1 MTTAKLITIEGSGLV
16 GALVYTFSDTFW
28 FSAVEGEVYAYSS
41 LFTAL
46 VFWLILKWEEHADE
60 PHSDRWLVL
69 IAYLTGLS
77 IGVHL
82 LNLLCLPAI
91 VLIWYY
97 KKNPNANLKGSLWAL
112 VASFILVAAVLYGI
126 VPGIVKVGGWFELF
140 FVNTLGL
147 PFNTGLIFY
156 IFCLIATVLWA
167 IRETLVQKSRR
178 RMNIAYLVSVGM
190 LGIPFYGYGWSSFII
205 GVIVLGILAFVLS
218 RKVQGKPLISP
229 RVMNTSL
236 LCMLMIMIGYST
248 YAVIV
253 IRSTANP
260 PMDQNSPEDI
270 FTLGQYLNR
279 EQYGSRPLFYGQAY
293 TSKVQLETKDGYCMP
308 EYKEGAP
315 IYQRV
320 EKHSAD
326 EKDAYRIVYYD
337 KDPI

>member
-1 MTTAKLITIEGSGLV
+1 M
-16 GALVYTFSDTFW
+16 
-28 FSAVEGEVYAYSS
+28 
-41 LFTAL
+41 
-46 VFWLILKWEEHADE
+46 
-60 PHSDRWLVL
+60 
-69 IAYLTGLS
+69 
-77 IGVHL
+77 
-82 LNLLCLPAI
+82 
-91 VLIWYY
+91 
-97 KKNPNANLKGSLWAL
+97 

-167 IRETLVQKSRR
+167 IRETLIQKSRR

-253 IRSTANP
+253 IRSTAIHRWIKFTGGHLHVGTI
-260 PMDQNSPEDI
+260 PE
-270 FTLGQYLNR
+270 
-279 EQYGSRPLFYGQAY
+279 P
-293 TSKVQLETKDGYCMP
+293 
-308 EYKEGAP
+308 
-315 IYQRV
+315 
-320 EKHSAD
+320 
-326 EKDAYRIVYYD
+326 
-337 KDPI
+337 